1 MPAAPRRS
9 SFPMTSWNAINTG
22 ALRVYP
28 AISIGAS
35 AQGGSPQTPDN
46 KPIGV
51 IYRQPYTVGP
61 PSTGGGTD
69 QWQLRP
75 GRPASAFTC
84 DFRLWIGVTPP
95 TASVIDIVRQR
106 PLPALATHSDVEG
119 HEPYLTL
126 ARAAIRV
133 CFGNS
138 PREVVM
144 SAEVAA
150 EETRGPGIV
159 LQPEE
164 GQSYWQP
171 IWANGY
177 SIVKLSPKHAGP
189 DNLAM
194 GIQVI
199 APGGYVREHSHT
211 PNQEILFCFAGK
223 GTIIVDGVPH
233 PFVPGTTVYAAPGVR
248 HKIIND
254 GPDELKMTW
263 TYLPPG
269 LDDFFAAIG
278 RPRQSGEPA
287 PEPFARPADVHAIEA
302 RTGYGAPIEG

>member
-1 MPAAPRRS
+1 
-9 SFPMTSWNAINTG
+9 
-22 ALRVYP
+22 
-28 AISIGAS
+28 
-35 AQGGSPQTPDN
+35 
-46 KPIGV
+46 
-51 IYRQPYTVGP
+51 
-61 PSTGGGTD
+61 
-69 QWQLRP
+69 
-75 GRPASAFTC
+75 
-84 DFRLWIGVTPP
+84 
-95 TASVIDIVRQR
+95 
-106 PLPALATHSDVEG
+106 
-119 HEPYLTL
+119 
-126 ARAAIRV
+126 
-133 CFGNS
+133 
-138 PREVVM
+138 M

-150 EETRGPGIV
+150 KETRGPGIV

-254 GPDELKMTW
+254 GPHELKMTW
-263 TYLPPG
+263 TYPPRCALQQQPRVGSPPSLPISAMP
-269 LDDFFAAIG
+269 LIETFLSTHPAA
-278 RPRQSGEPA
+278 
-287 PEPFARPADVHAIEA
+287 
-302 RTGYGAPIEG
+302 